1 MENILYQ
8 DLQHINHTYWNFL
21 HKEWGIKVDKYKHRS
36 EIKEI
41 KFIMEIKD
49 ELYKKLGYISVFYF
63 LNEIF
68 IKYDYKC
75 PYNTLEKGLLI
86 LYHIVSGKSMREMNV
101 YMAYTSFHE
110 IYKQFWENNRNEL
123 NKIVK
128 NLLENMFSCVSLR
141 INSANN
147 NPINFKHVTLFM
159 DGHDSRIDYLN
170 KNISKEDM
178 YSFKFKKSGVRT
190 QVISDMNEIILFVSD
205 SMPCKNYND
214 GKMFLNM
221 GLENRLIEYDC
232 IGFDGG
238 YNFYIEEFIEKC
250 SKYGND
256 KINSD
261 NFIFPIRK
269 QKNILLSE
277 SEKLFN
283 DTFGS
288 FRSSIENVFGKL
300 QNKFKRFDNTTTTLK
315 IGDIKIYNLQF
326 KLACLLYNIKKFTE
340 KENILSQSH
349 HMLWTQSD
357 FNYPNPN
364 KIIENEVIYTFES
377 FRINNM
383 LNKQRYFMENIIG
396 INDNT
401 LNDEMEQDDN
411 IYDVEYIINHRKYK
425 NRIKYLVKWKNYDE
439 TQNSWKK
446 LIFRY

>member
-1 MENILYQ
+1 
-8 DLQHINHTYWNFL
+8 
-21 HKEWGIKVDKYKHRS
+21 
-36 EIKEI
+36 
-41 KFIMEIKD
+41 
-49 ELYKKLGYISVFYF
+49 
-63 LNEIF
+63 
-68 IKYDYKC
+68 
-75 PYNTLEKGLLI
+75 
-86 LYHIVSGKSMREMNV
+86 
-101 YMAYTSFHE
+101 
-110 IYKQFWENNRNEL
+110 
-123 NKIVK
+123 
-128 NLLENMFSCVSLR
+128 
-141 INSANN
+141 
-147 NPINFKHVTLFM
+147 
-159 DGHDSRIDYLN
+159 
-170 KNISKEDM
+170 
-178 YSFKFKKSGVRT
+178 
-190 QVISDMNEIILFVSD
+190 MNEIIVFVSD

-269 QKNILLSE
+269 QKNILLTE
-277 SEKLFN
+277 TEKLFN

-364 KIIENEVIYTFES
+364 KTIENEVIYTFES

-383 LNKQRYFMENIIG
+383 LNKQKYFMDNIIG
-396 INDNT
+396 INDNI

-439 TQNSWKK
+439 TQNSWVWSEDFQDETIIENYQNK
-446 LIFRY
+446 LNNLNI